1 MPWVNQSAA
10 LFQNMH
16 HSISKWISF
25 QINRPTQSIP
35 GNTLRKIC
43 SLFCFIEDLEAI
55 RSLSFLN
62 LQQLIY
68 VNAAEFLI
76 IWLIVLHFCF
86 MIDWIFYIMV
96 LSSCTI
102 GSGLSTTLKSLQK
115 ASFSFQAIADSL
127 LASHALPLTQPS
139 PHATSRAPSPASSC
153 KPRTDWSI
161 PLEGDSLQLGQHR
174 HGRWRGKILSQTS
187 LTIRP

>member
-35 GNTLRKIC
+35 GNTLRKIY

-55 RSLSFLN
+55 CSLSFLN

-76 IWLIVLHFCF
+76 IWLIVLLFCF
-86 MIDWIFYIMV
+86 MSDWIFYLTVI
-96 LSSCTI
+96 SSCTMQI
-102 GSGLSTTLKSLQK
+102 ANNILLSTTLKSFKKKGSLSLQ
-115 ASFSFQAIADSL
+115 ADSL

-139 PHATSRAPSPASSC
+139 PMLRVELHHLHPAANH
-153 KPRTDWSI
+153 KQIEVFP
-161 PLEGDSLQLGQHR
+161 
-174 HGRWRGKILSQTS
+174 WREILCS
-187 LTIRP
+187 

>member
-35 GNTLRKIC
+35 GNTLRKIY

-55 RSLSFLN
+55 CSLSFLN

-76 IWLIVLHFCF
+76 IWLIVLLFCF
-86 MIDWIFYIMV
+86 MSDWIFYLTVI
-96 LSSCTI
+96 SSFTCNI
-102 GSGLSTTLKSLQK
+102 LLSTTLKSFFFFLKRFTFLTGYCRQPPGLTCTP
-115 ASFSFQAIADSL
+115 ARTAF
-127 LASHALPLTQPS
+127 SHAM
-139 PHATSRAPSPASSC
+139 SRAPSPASSC
-153 KPRTDWSI
+153 KPQTDWSI
-161 PLEGDSLQLGQHR
+161 PLEGDSLQFG
-174 HGRWRGKILSQTS
+174 
-187 LTIRP
+187 